1 LTSDSPVDEQ
11 AGASGSAK
19 DDRPASP
26 AALTRITTEFQ
37 EREDRIL
44 LTGDTDADDVVCLWL
59 TRRMLVRLLPK
70 LFDWLQREVPQ
81 SLAADA
87 IQGFRQH
94 SATAALEAQ
103 EPVRADP
110 NARQWLVTSVDV
122 SLQGRQVHLVF
133 RGDEP
138 HEAVS
143 LGLRALPM
151 RQWLGVLH
159 TQFRRADW
167 PAGIWPDWMQES
179 LNSSAD
185 GGKSTLMH

>member
-1 LTSDSPVDEQ
+1 MTSSRSIDPQAVAPESADDDKPV
-11 AGASGSAK
+11 APAK
-19 DDRPASP
+19 
-26 AALTRITTEFQ
+26 LTRITTEFQ

-44 LTGDTDADDVVCLWL
+44 LTGETDADEALCLWL

-87 IQGFRQH
+87 IQGFRQQ
-94 SATAALEAQ
+94 SATAALEVQ

-110 NARQWLVTSVDV
+110 DARQWLVTSVDV
-122 SLQGRQVHLVF
+122 SLQGQQVQLVF
-133 RGDEP
+133 RGDQP
-138 HEAVS
+138 DEAVS
-143 LGLRALPM
+143 LSLRPMPM

-167 PAGIWPDWMQES
+167 AAEIWPGWMLES

-185 GGKSTLMH
+185 GGKSNLMH